1 MKRWAFPAARAGVVA
16 RVRKQLRS
24 DHGTTSRL
32 TASLDDESKSIRV
45 SLGASIAF
53 ECTNQEGDPCA
64 RTASTT
70 SASTALIFLANLDTL
85 REWGLPSAA
94 PEPRTVFVVVGLA
107 EGRAPPWR
115 QAASSLSVTVL
126 P

>member
-1 MKRWAFPAARAGVVA
+1 MTRWCVPLLLAASVAAGCENRYEA
-16 RVRKQLRS
+16 ITAPPP
-24 DHGTTSRL
+24 GL

-85 REWGLPSAA
+85 REWGYQRS

-107 EGRAPPWR
+107 EGRTTVEAGGD
-115 QAASSLSVTVL
+115 SLSVTVL